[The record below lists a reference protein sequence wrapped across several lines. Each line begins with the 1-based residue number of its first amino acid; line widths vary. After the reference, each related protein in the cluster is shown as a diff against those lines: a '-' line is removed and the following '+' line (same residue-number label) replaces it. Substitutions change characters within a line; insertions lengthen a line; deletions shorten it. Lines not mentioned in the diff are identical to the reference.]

1 MSEHYV
7 RSILERLK
15 FAKSYINW
23 SKFPMEKSRINGQIK
38 MCEHYLKQDLSILPR
53 NQIISM
59 LSGTELFLKGILERL
74 YLDIGNKDA
83 VFIYKKSGAK
93 NFKNKSKRKSKKKSK
108 LK

>member
-1 MSEHYV
+1 
-7 RSILERLK
+7 
-15 FAKSYINW
+15 
-23 SKFPMEKSRINGQIK
+23 MEKSRINGQIK

-53 NQIISM
+53 NQIINM
-59 LSGTELFLKGILERL
+59 LSGTELFLKEILEKL
-74 YLDIGNKDA
+74 YLDIGNQDA

>member
-38 MCEHYLKQDLSILPR
+38 MCEHYLKQDLSILPI

-74 YLDIGNKDA
+74 YLDIGNQDA

>member
-38 MCEHYLKQDLSILPR
+38 MCEHYLKQELSILHR
-53 NQIISM
+53 NQIINM
-59 LSGTELFLKGILERL
+59 LSGTELFLKEILEKL
-74 YLDIGNKDA
+74 YLDIGNQDA

>member
-7 RSILERLK
+7 RSLLERLK
-15 FAKSYINW
+15 YAKSYINW
-23 SKFPMEKSRINGQIK
+23 SKFPMEKSRINAEIK

-59 LSGTELFLKGILERL
+59 LNGTELFLKDILELIYR
-74 YLDIGNKDA
+74 DIGSQDA

>member
-1 MSEHYV
+1 MSEYYV

-15 FAKSYINW
+15 YAKSYINW
-23 SKFPMEKSRINGQIK
+23 SKFPMEKSRINAEIK

-59 LSGTELFLKGILERL
+59 LNGTELFLKDILELIYR
-74 YLDIGNKDA
+74 DIGSQDA

>member
-53 NQIISM
+53 NQIINM

-74 YLDIGNKDA
+74 YLDIGNQDA

>member
-15 FAKSYINW
+15 YAKSYINW
-23 SKFPMEKSRINGQIK
+23 SKFPMDKSRINAEIK
-38 MCEHYLKQDLSILPR
+38 MCENYLKQDLSILPR

-59 LSGTELFLKGILERL
+59 LSGTELYLKDILESL
-74 YLDIGNKDA
+74 YRDIGSQDT
-83 VFIYKKSGAK
+83 VFMYKKSGAK

>member
-15 FAKSYINW
+15 YAKSYINW

-53 NQIISM
+53 NQIINM
-59 LSGTELFLKGILERL
+59 LSGTELFLKEILEKL
-74 YLDIGNKDA
+74 YLDIGNQDA

>member
-38 MCEHYLKQDLSILPR
+38 MCEHYLKQ
-53 NQIISM
+53 
-59 LSGTELFLKGILERL
+59 ELRKCTLINLEVRFGFILEVFDRI
-74 YLDIGNKDA
+74 YLNIP
-83 VFIYKKSGAK
+83 
-93 NFKNKSKRKSKKKSK
+93 K
-108 LK
+108 LIAIIWPLISQF